1 MHTIKVKRVTTD
13 IVKTPYRRGREIN
26 GFESTRTRSRKP
38 KYVFYFYPRLIAIKR
53 VIGLQRVRN
62 TFEVL
67 RFVPD
72 KFVQLFCYLPVYI

>member
-1 MHTIKVKRVTTD
+1 MYAIKVKRVTTD

-26 GFESTRTRSRKP
+26 GFKSTRTRSRKP
-38 KYVFYFYPRLIAIKR
+38 KDVFCFYPPVMAIKR
-53 VIGLQRVRN
+53 VIDLRRVRG

-72 KFVQLFCYLPVYI
+72 KCVRLFRYLPVYV